1 MSTPTVIAVT
11 EDLTA
16 DWLTGVI
23 GGGSVGAFETTRIGT
38 GQMSES
44 HRVRVRYDDGGG
56 PESVVLKIAA
66 SDETSRSTGV
76 SLGLYEREVRFY
88 ADIAGSIGPGAL
100 ARCHHASYEAD
111 SGTFALVLEDAGPA
125 EVGNDIL
132 GATLGQAEL
141 AVRALARI
149 QSAVLGNDELAATD
163 WLNREAPIN
172 QALLASLFPA
182 FLDRY
187 GSRLDPRHRD
197 LAQQMVDSWDAYLAE
212 QQAMPHQSLIHGDF
226 RLDNLLFGQPGAARP
241 VTVVDWQT
249 VAWGPATN
257 DLAYF
262 LGASLPTE
270 LRRAHFDDL
279 LQIYFDGLGGRGP
292 ASVDEVRDGVRK
304 HTFFGILMTIVP
316 SVIVEQTDRGDE
328 MFMTMFARHC
338 ELALDLES
346 AATLPAA
353 RALEPLAPEPTDE
366 FAHTPGDEQ
375 LWNESW
381 YFDVADA
388 EAGVGAY
395 VRIGVTPNQ
404 KSSWYTAMICGPGR
418 PTVAVLDFDL
428 PTPQDLS
435 LSTENLQATHRFDEP
450 LTTASVTLRGRG
462 EAFDDPAAILRGEH
476 GRAVEVRMDLQ
487 FTSAGD
493 AYRYRVTPRYEIP
506 CLVTGTIAV
515 DGEVI
520 SLQEVPGQ
528 RDHSWGVRDWWGMDW
543 VWSALHSPDGT
554 HLHGLD
560 LRIPDLPQMSIGY
573 AQLPGLPLVELSRHV
588 ADSEFTDDGLPISA
602 LLEIEPGNAAL
613 TFEPL
618 GHGPLRLQSEDG
630 KVAYFARAWGRVTSA
645 DGTIGVGWIEW
656 NRNQIS

>member
-1 MSTPTVIAVT
+1 M
-11 EDLTA
+11 
-16 DWLTGVI
+16 
-23 GGGSVGAFETTRIGT
+23 
-38 GQMSES
+38 
-44 HRVRVRYDDGGG
+44 
-56 PESVVLKIAA
+56 
-66 SDETSRSTGV
+66 
-76 SLGLYEREVRFY
+76 
-88 ADIAGSIGPGAL
+88 
-100 ARCHHASYEAD
+100 
-111 SGTFALVLEDAGPA
+111 LEDAGPA
-125 EVGNDIL
+125 EVGNDIA

-141 AVRALARI
+141 AVTALARI
-149 QSAVLGNDELAATD
+149 QSAVLSNDDLAATE

-182 FLDRY
+182 FVDRY
-187 GSRLDPRHRD
+187 GSRLDPRHQE

-226 RLDNLLFGQPGAARP
+226 RLDNLLFGHPGAARP

-270 LRRAHFDDL
+270 LRRAHFDEL

-292 ASVDEVRDGVRK
+292 ASVDEVRDGVRR

-388 EAGVGAY
+388 QAGVGAY

-404 KSSWYTAMICGPGR
+404 RSSWYTAMICGPGR
-418 PTVAVLDFDL
+418 PTIAVLDFDL

-435 LSTENLQATHRFDEP
+435 LATENLQATHRFDEP
-450 LTTASVTLRGRG
+450 LTAASVTLRGRG
-462 EAFDDPAAILRGEH
+462 EAFDDPAAILRGER
-476 GRAVEVRMDLQ
+476 GRPVEVRMDLQ
-487 FTSAGD
+487 FASAGT

-506 CLVTGTIAV
+506 CLVTGTISV
-515 DGEVI
+515 DGEII
-520 SLQEVPGQ
+520 SLQDAPGQ

-543 VWSALHSPDGT
+543 VWSALHFPDGT

-573 AQLPGLPLVELSRHV
+573 AQLPGLPLLELSRHV
-588 ADSEFTDDGLPISA
+588 ADSEFTGDGLPISA
-602 LLEIEPGNAAL
+602 HLEIEPGNAAL

-618 GHGPLRLQSEDG
+618 GHGPLRLESEDG
-630 KVAYFARAWGRVTSA
+630 RVAYFARAWGRVTSA
-645 DGTIGVGWIEW
+645 DGSIGVGWIEW

>member
-292 ASVDEVRDGVRK
+292 ASVDEVRDGVRR

-366 FAHTPGDEQ
+366 FAHTPGRRTAVERELVFRRRRRRGRSRRLRPDRGDPQPEE
-375 LWNESW
+375 LLVHRDDLRAWAPDRRRPRLRSAHSAGSELVHRES
-381 YFDVADA
+381 
-388 EAGVGAY
+388 AGNSPF
-395 VRIGVTPNQ
+395 RRTPH
-404 KSSWYTAMICGPGR
+404 
-418 PTVAVLDFDL
+418 
-428 PTPQDLS
+428 
-435 LSTENLQATHRFDEP
+435 HRF
-450 LTTASVTLRGRG
+450 G
-462 EAFDDPAAILRGEH
+462 DPAGARRGVRRSRSNPARTSMA
-476 GRAVEVRMDLQ
+476 GLSRCAWTCNSPARATR
-487 FTSAGD
+487 
-493 AYRYRVTPRYEIP
+493 
-506 CLVTGTIAV
+506 TGTA
-515 DGEVI
+515 
-520 SLQEVPGQ
+520 
-528 RDHSWGVRDWWGMDW
+528 
-543 VWSALHSPDGT
+543 
-554 HLHGLD
+554 
-560 LRIPDLPQMSIGY
+560 
-573 AQLPGLPLVELSRHV
+573 
-588 ADSEFTDDGLPISA
+588 
-602 LLEIEPGNAAL
+602 
-613 TFEPL
+613 
-618 GHGPLRLQSEDG
+618 
-630 KVAYFARAWGRVTSA
+630 
-645 DGTIGVGWIEW
+645 
-656 NRNQIS
+656 